1 MRLSSQEQYETTPE
15 ELQDDLQMIKILAR
29 RLKRRGG
36 SKRRRQDLEELLDNR
51 DDSTEENFNGSY
63 L

>member
-36 SKRRRQDLEELLDNR
+36 SKRLRQDLEELLDNR

>member
-1 MRLSSQEQYETTPE
+1 MRLSSLEQYETTPE

-36 SKRRRQDLEELLDNR
+36 SKRLRQDLEELLDNR

>member
-36 SKRRRQDLEELLDNR
+36 SKRLRQDLEELLDNG